1 MKDKE
6 IPQWEIDLRAKL
18 EKELPEGYYQIGNTD
33 FGGRFS
39 YGTNKEGKIEFEV
52 ALQRI
57 IHERKTGFVTDAI
70 YDTQIYPKTS
80 MTEDDIIAF
89 LKESINKMKTKNRK

>member
-6 IPQWEIDLRAKL
+6 TPQWEIDLRAKL
-18 EKELPEGYYQIGNTD
+18 EKELPDGHYQIGSGKLQAWT
-33 FGGRFS
+33 GKS
-39 YGTNKEGKIEFEV
+39 GKIEFEV